1 MSVIFIPSKKI
12 YDVDHKKISNNA
24 ITKIEQSFYGI
35 TKEFGNVLTTEYNLR
50 FLKIDPTVDI
60 IPDERLYTD
69 PKNNY
74 GFVFELTVENG
85 VSKLNSTFALPYN
98 KLTKFDVSSNEN
110 NEYILTSHQLKSTR
124 RISTNYG
131 TSFKEET
138 DLLVPIITKID
149 RLAKVIYLKYSV
161 VLLQNDEVTY
171 SDTISLVGDY
181 IIPEQQTKTI
191 GEGDKVMHLPSNELI
206 QDTNTNLER
215 FPNDLLANYGKGKE
229 VATLLCSI
237 GEYYDENGNLV
248 ISTNTADK
256 MIFDHYDQVLPMVRN
271 SWGTDIPIS
280 FNFSGNAKV
289 FEVLGV
295 RIYNDGEVR
304 QELKIREVGE
314 TAFQIQLPAP
324 ILSISDNII
333 TITDISGQATAFD
346 IYLLGNLIDTVV
358 DGNTFDIETLS
369 LGGGDYTIYAVSRAD
384 GYKDSE
390 KSKSVRFSVA
400 HTTYYTEPNE
410 AGGVTYYITS
420 SKYTISNGTYI
431 IGG

>member
-12 YDVDHKKISNNA
+12 YDVNHKKISNNA

-35 TKEFGNVLTTEYNLR
+35 TNQFGNVLSKEYYLR
-50 FLKIDPTVDI
+50 FLDADLSIDISTAV
-60 IPDERLYTD
+60 LYEN
-69 PKNNY
+69 PSYNY
-74 GFVFELTVENG
+74 GFIFDLVTENG
-85 VSKLNSTFALPYN
+85 LPTLKSTMGLPID
-98 KLTKFDVSSNEN
+98 KLTQFLIGTNEN
-110 NEYILTSHQLKSTR
+110 GETILTSHQLKTTR
-124 RISTNYG
+124 RISADGGAT
-131 TSFKEET
+131 FKEKTE
-138 DLLVPIITKID
+138 LKVPIISGYNRSEKI
-149 RLAKVIYLKYSV
+149 IYLKYSV
-161 VLLQNDEVTY
+161 VLQENDELTY
-171 SDTISLVGDY
+171 SDNISLVGDY
-181 IIPEQQTKTI
+181 IITSDQTQTI
-191 GEGDKVMHLPSNELI
+191 GEGDKILYLPSNELI
-206 QDTNTNLER
+206 QAGNTNLTK
-215 FPNDLLANYGKGKE
+215 FADDILANYGKGKE

-256 MIFDHYDQVLPMVRN
+256 MIFDHYDQVLPMVRS
-271 SWGTDIPIS
+271 SWGTDVPIS
-280 FNFSGNAKV
+280 FNSSGNAKV
-289 FEVLGV
+289 FEVLGI

-390 KSKSVRFSVA
+390 KSKSIRFSVA